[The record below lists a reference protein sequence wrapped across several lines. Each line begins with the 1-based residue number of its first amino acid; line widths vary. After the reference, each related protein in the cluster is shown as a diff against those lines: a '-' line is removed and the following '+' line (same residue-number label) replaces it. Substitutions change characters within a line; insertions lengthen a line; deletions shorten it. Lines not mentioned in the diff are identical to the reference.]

1 MGKHKAAGK
10 GQQKHEA
17 QVEAHVRVDELL
29 LLLVVSS
36 LGVGVVGPEVEVV
49 KHRTWPGGL

>member
-49 KHRTWPGGL
+49 KHRT